1 MGHKDSCHTKFSMQ
15 VLNQVLKLTSADG
28 IQGRKGLIH
37 QQDLGMGNDGPQNP
51 NPLPLSARQVLG
63 QPVQVLVR
71 LQAHLGQEFSGF
83 FQNRCLI
90 HTLHLRNKGNVL
102 CHGHIGKEGDL
113 LEDIACLQ
121 TQFPKVIVLEPLAL
135 KENIAVCLF
144 QEAVNQFQGRCFST
158 TAGTNHHKE
167 LPLLDGKGQIAQDW
181 SIDRAI

>member
-28 IQGRKGLIH
+28 IQGREGLIH
-37 QQDLGMGNDGPQNP
+37 EQDLGMGNDSPQNP
-51 NPLPLSARQVLG
+51 NPLPLSARKILG

-71 LQAHLGQEFSGF
+71 LQAHLGQEFSSF
-83 FQNRCLI
+83 FQNCCLV

-121 TQFPKVIVLEPLAL
+121 T
-135 KENIAVCLF
+135 
-144 QEAVNQFQGRCFST
+144 
-158 TAGTNHHKE
+158 
-167 LPLLDGKGQIAQDW
+167 
-181 SIDRAI
+181 